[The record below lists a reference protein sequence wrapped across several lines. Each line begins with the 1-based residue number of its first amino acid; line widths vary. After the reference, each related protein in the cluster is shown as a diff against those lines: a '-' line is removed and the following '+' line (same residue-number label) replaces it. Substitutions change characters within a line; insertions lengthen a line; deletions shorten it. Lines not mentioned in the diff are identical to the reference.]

1 MAQIGY
7 TPILLYGSTTASNVP
22 TPARLTT
29 TANGIELAINAADGK
44 LFYKDGA
51 GAVQVLATKAT
62 GTIGGA
68 TTQVQYNLS
77 GSLAGSTNL
86 TFNGTTLTAN
96 TLNLTNALA
105 TSYGGTGLT
114 SYTAGDLPYY
124 ATGTGLSNLGI
135 GSVGQI
141 LTSSGTAPQWSS
153 VSLVS
158 TFSAGTTGF
167 TPTSAT
173 SGAVTLAGTLAATNG
188 GTGASTTAVGD
199 LLYGSASNTWTKL
212 AGNATTTRKYLVSVG
227 SASAATAPSWDDIDI
242 STSDIT
248 GTLAATNGGT
258 GTATTTVGDILYGG
272 TTSNTWAKLAAGT
285 AGYLLQTNGAAAP
298 SWVAAP
304 TFTGVSSFTGG
315 TTGLLPST
323 ASTGAISLSGTL
335 AVANG
340 GTGVTTSTGTGSVV
354 LSITP
359 TFTGTVLNNIGTFTS
374 NVFPGPTGSD
384 VVSTE
389 TGITL
394 KYSTPFVSTGATTKN
409 HYGFVSSPTVTNT
422 GASGNQGLN
431 VSGVASFPNII
442 SSGASTS
449 ASNGYAGYFQFN
461 RTNAA
466 DLGSVSFMYGV
477 YGAALT
483 SGSFGGTSNS
493 LYGGRFLANQQ
504 VGSASGFIVGVRGT
518 ANIYTSASTMMAGV
532 YSDVFCGNSTNLTQP
547 IAYNFLGEASIGS
560 TGSGTIVCQNFYG
573 LYLKSPTLAF
583 GASITNH
590 YGVYQQSTTA
600 QNYFGGGLTVQ
611 GLTVGQGNGGGVT
624 NTAFGASALGG
635 NSSTENTGVGYN
647 ACGNNDN
654 GFGNTA
660 LGAYALNTNGNGDF
674 NTAVGHSALYN
685 LFLDDN
691 NTAIGNYAGGTL
703 TDGSNNAFL
712 GYSAQPSN
720 PTMSNE
726 ITLGNSSII
735 RLRCAVTSIT
745 ALSDARD
752 KYDIEDLPVGLDF
765 INSLKARRF
774 KWDKRDAYFDEVKNE
789 TGPPT
794 QVAVPK
800 DGSRKSDEWNEG
812 FIAQEV
818 DEAATAA
825 GANWMKIVYKSNPE
839 KLEMAPGKLIP
850 VLVKAIQELT
860 ARLEALEAK

>member
-1 MAQIGY
+1 MSTYSSLKFELILTGDQSGQWGNTTNTNIG
-7 TPILLYGSTTASNVP
+7 T
-22 TPARLTT
+22 
-29 TANGIELAINAADGK
+29 AINEA
-44 LFYKDGA
+44 
-51 GAVQVLATKAT
+51 
-62 GTIGGA
+62 I
-68 TTQVQYNLS
+68 
-77 GSLAGSTNL
+77 AGSVDV
-86 TFNGTTLTAN
+86 TFASADVTLTLLDTNVTQSARN
-96 TLNLTNALA
+96 LRLNLTGTSGGVRILTLGTGCQINKPYIVNNGLADAVTVKNTSGTGISVPAGKTMWLFNNGTNVVDVVSHLSSLTLVTALPA
-105 TSYGGTGLT
+105 ASGGTGQNT
-114 SYTAGDLPYY
+114 Y
-124 ATGTGLSNLGI
+124 AI
-135 GSVGQI
+135 
-141 LTSSGTAPQWSS
+141 
-153 VSLVS
+153 
-158 TFSAGTTGF
+158 
-167 TPTSAT
+167 
-173 SGAVTLAGTLAATNG
+173 
-188 GTGASTTAVGD
+188 GD
-199 LLYGSASNTWTKL
+199 LLYASTTSALSRL
-212 AGNATTTRKYLVSVG
+212 ADVATGNALISG
-227 SASAATAPSWDDIDI
+227 GIGIAPSWGKIGLTTHVD
-242 STSDIT
+242 
-248 GTLAATNGGT
+248 GTL
-258 GTATTTVGDILYGG
+258 
-272 TTSNTWAKLAAGT
+272 
-285 AGYLLQTNGAAAP
+285 P
-298 SWVAAP
+298 
-304 TFTGVSSFTGG
+304 
-315 TTGLLPST
+315 
-323 ASTGAISLSGTL
+323 
-335 AVANG
+335 VANG

-374 NVFPGPTGSD
+374 NVFPGPNGSD

-442 SSGASTS
+442 SSGASTT
-449 ASNGYAGYFQFN
+449 ASNGYGGYFQFN

-466 DLGSVSFMYGV
+466 DLGSVSNMYGV

-483 SGSFGGTSNS
+483 SGSFGGTSS
-493 LYGGRFLANQQ
+493 SMYGGRFLANQQ

-560 TGSGTIVCQNFYG
+560 TGSGTIVCTNFYG
-573 LYLKSPTLAF
+573 LYLKNPTLAS
-583 GASITNH
+583 GASITNEW
-590 YGVYQQSTTA
+590 GVYQQSTTA
-600 QNYFGGGLTVQ
+600 QNYFAGGATVQ
-611 GLTVGQGNGGGVT
+611 GLTVGLGNGAVAT
-624 NTAFGASALGG
+624 NTAFGVSALAG
-635 NSSTENTGVGYN
+635 NTSTENVAVGYN
-647 ACGNNDN
+647 ALINNVN
-654 GFGNTA
+654 GLANTA
-660 LGAYALNTNGNGDF
+660 LGAYALNTNGDGDF
-674 NTAVGHSALYN
+674 NTAVGRNALYN
-685 LFLDDN
+685 FSFDDN

-712 GYSAQPSN
+712 GNGAQPSN
-720 PTMSNE
+720 PTMNNE
-726 ITLGNSSII
+726 ITLGNSSIV

-745 ALSDARD
+745 ALSDVRD

-774 KWDKRDAYFDEVKNE
+774 KWDKRDAYFDEIQNE

-825 GANWMKIVYKSNPE
+825 GADWMKIVYKSNPE

-860 ARLEALEAK
+860 ARLEALEARN